1 MCGGDHRGSWQ
12 WPPAVGLGVGVCA
25 EAPVGPVALLPLP
38 AVILGAGGDGRN
50 GLLAGLIDA
59 AGELAVD
66 GVRPAR
72 GGDLVT
78 GAGIARCFTGP
89 ASEVVAVTQRN
100 RHQQCEAGERAVPPP
115 VPPAPAQLM
124 CAALGGIGGKTIVQG
139 GARGPVRTDPPHP
152 DLPPPGQATR
162 GPMTPC
168 GLRTRYNA

>member
-1 MCGGDHRGSWQ
+1 MRISDWSSDVCSSD
-12 WPPAVGLGVGVCA
+12 LVCA

-38 AVILGAGGDGRN
+38 AVILGTGGDGRN

-89 ASEVVAVTQRN
+89 VSEVVAVTQRN
-100 RHQQCEAGERAVPPP
+100 RHRSEEHTSELQSLMRIPSAGFR
-115 VPPAPAQLM
+115 L
-124 CAALGGIGGKTIVQG
+124 KKK
-139 GARGPVRTDPPHP
+139 
-152 DLPPPGQATR
+152 
-162 GPMTPC
+162 
-168 GLRTRYNA
+168 N